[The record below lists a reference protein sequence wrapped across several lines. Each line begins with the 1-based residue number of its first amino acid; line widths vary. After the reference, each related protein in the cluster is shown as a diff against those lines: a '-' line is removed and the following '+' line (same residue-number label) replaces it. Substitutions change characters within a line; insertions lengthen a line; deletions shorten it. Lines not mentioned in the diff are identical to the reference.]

1 MDAPTNVADYDPTRD
16 AGDCRWDSDAAEK
29 AVGFFPDL
37 LKHVKGFSGRFDLQ
51 PWQRNWIA
59 TLFGWKRPDGTR
71 RYRECLAAVPRK
83 NGKTVTAAGLALF
96 TLLADGERGAEVY
109 SAAFSRDQASLVF
122 EPAAAM
128 VRANPMLSQ
137 RCSIVDS
144 QKRIVFKQANAFYRA
159 IAADSATA
167 HGFNASAVIFDEL
180 HTQTNR
186 NLYDV
191 LKTSQGARSQSCAE
205 QHRGGPL
212 FVSITTAGHDRHSI
226 CWEVWDYA
234 RKVRDGIIVD
244 PYFLPVLY
252 EIRQDEDWK
261 SVDTWKRVNP
271 NYGISISEDFL
282 KENFRR
288 ATELPAY
295 ENTFRNLYLNEWT
308 EQAVRWFSMDKWDAC
323 RGDVGEL
330 YGATCFCGLDLSSTT
345 DITALA
351 MVFAMPDGKVAVKVH
366 CWVPEDSAR
375 ERGQRDRV
383 PYQQWIKE
391 GWITATPGSSV
402 DYDFVRA
409 DIARLAQ
416 QYDVRMIAVDRWN
429 ATQLAK
435 QLEGDGFKVGYF
447 GQGYASMSSPAKEF
461 ERLIVDAD
469 LVHDG
474 NPVLR
479 WMASNV
485 AIEPDAA
492 GNIKPSK
499 AKSTERIDGIVATV
513 MGLGVMAIET
523 QPNWSMADIGL

>member
-1 MDAPTNVADYDPTRD
+1 MN
-16 AGDCRWDSDAAEK
+16 AA
-29 AVGFFPDL
+29 
-37 LKHVKGFSGRFDLQ
+37 
-51 PWQRNWIA
+51 
-59 TLFGWKRPDGTR
+59 T
-71 RYRECLAAVPRK
+71 
-83 NGKTVTAAGLALF
+83 
-96 TLLADGERGAEVY
+96 
-109 SAAFSRDQASLVF
+109 
-122 EPAAAM
+122 
-128 VRANPMLSQ
+128 
-137 RCSIVDS
+137 
-144 QKRIVFKQANAFYRA
+144 
-159 IAADSATA
+159 
-167 HGFNASAVIFDEL
+167 
-180 HTQTNR
+180 
-186 NLYDV
+186 
-191 LKTSQGARSQSCAE
+191 
-205 QHRGGPL
+205 
-212 FVSITTAGHDRHSI
+212 
-226 CWEVWDYA
+226 
-234 RKVRDGIIVD
+234 
-244 PYFLPVLY
+244 
-252 EIRQDEDWK
+252 
-261 SVDTWKRVNP
+261 
-271 NYGISISEDFL
+271 
-282 KENFRR
+282 
-288 ATELPAY
+288 
-295 ENTFRNLYLNEWT
+295 
-308 EQAVRWFSMDKWDAC
+308 
-323 RGDVGEL
+323 
-330 YGATCFCGLDLSSTT
+330 
-345 DITALA
+345 LA